1 MPFYFSSWCLLGGLA
16 QSYVRYKWKCV
27 LCSWAGV
34 GAAWFSRG
42 WWEEW
47 VLGVNTLHRMIGS
60 LRRSPIPPAA
70 QSYKIRLY
78 LRKTPRVGM
87 AQPLSNLL
95 HCLTSHGEK
104 VFWVFIL
111 SCSCLSLCLYL
122 SSSHQAPLWRAHLSS
137 SYPAPG
143 CQQADW
149 WWDTP
154 RPSLAW
160 LCRCSQFPLMK
171 YNRRSKRVCENTSL
185 DDFQSHK
192 TVEIISLLLKSC
204 ENFRSGAPK
213 APSTWESKAA
223 LSLSWVPWSGSVKKN
238 LQALFFWYLD
248 FLLLKDLYTV
258 HLKNVIHS
266 FPFFPSHVSITPD
279 TMTQTG
285 YPSGSFST
293 QETLGE
299 VQVNTYICPC
309 RNLPELVHQ

>member
-1 MPFYFSSWCLLGGLA
+1 
-16 QSYVRYKWKCV
+16 
-27 LCSWAGV
+27 
-34 GAAWFSRG
+34 
-42 WWEEW
+42 
-47 VLGVNTLHRMIGS
+47 
-60 LRRSPIPPAA
+60 
-70 QSYKIRLY
+70 
-78 LRKTPRVGM
+78 
-87 AQPLSNLL
+87 
-95 HCLTSHGEK
+95 
-104 VFWVFIL
+104 
-111 SCSCLSLCLYL
+111 
-122 SSSHQAPLWRAHLSS
+122 
-137 SYPAPG
+137 
-143 CQQADW
+143 
-149 WWDTP
+149 
-154 RPSLAW
+154 
-160 LCRCSQFPLMK
+160 MK